1 MYKHKEMNSV
11 KEMIAVY
18 ECRGQGTQTRLK
30 SRKAALR
37 KWHLEMEGER
47 RKVVPEG
54 EQLMPRLHD
63 VRELVK

>member
-37 KWHLEMEGER
+37 KWHLGDGR
-47 RKVVPEG
+47 
-54 EQLMPRLHD
+54 
-63 VRELVK
+63 

>member
-37 KWHLEMEGER
+37 KWHLGDGR
-47 RKVVPEG
+47 RKTKG
-54 EQLMPRLHD
+54 SPR
-63 VRELVK
+63 RGTTYAKAP